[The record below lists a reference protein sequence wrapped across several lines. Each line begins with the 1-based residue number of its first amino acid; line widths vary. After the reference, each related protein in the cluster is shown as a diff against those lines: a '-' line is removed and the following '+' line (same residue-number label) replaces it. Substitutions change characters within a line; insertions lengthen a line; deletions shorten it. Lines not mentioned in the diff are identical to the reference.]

1 MGILSSLFGLNSK
14 EEEKTVVV
22 KVPTKSVVEPTIKES
37 LANLAIEVIGA
48 SERTALIPLKENN
61 VSTKYSELVKLGLEN
76 SANAK
81 ILKKQLDNIN
91 YYNNTILK
99 AQELLKY
106 LKDVNNCLGNSVILV
121 NTSTFYELCR
131 KYNLSIGLLQDFT
144 GVIPAQNLNE
154 LMDISNKLHT
164 DNNASRLHIN
174 YQTVRVNRISNYSG
188 GKSDSYVKERLEY
201 YFNIL
206 QVHTYSLSDISLCHA
221 ENFTEQLFEKIIRSR
236 EVTRKIERK
245 SPSKLTEEEQDAQ
258 ITMAGTH
265 IRTDSV
271 SVNKEIKYL
280 KIGDEFDDRP
290 IFYINAK
297 KGYIVTCY
305 NHFIIYIIK
314 SGYSTNASGKFN
326 QIY

>member
-154 LMDISNKLHT
+154 LMDISNKLH
-164 DNNASRLHIN
+164 NNASRLHIN
-174 YQTVRVNRISNYSG
+174 YQTVNRISNYSG

-201 YFNIL
+201 YLIYCKYIHIAYLIL
-206 QVHTYSLSDISLCHA
+206 VYA
-221 ENFTEQLFEKIIRSR
+221 ENFTEEKWADHVFVDY
-236 EVTRKIERK
+236 VT
-245 SPSKLTEEEQDAQ
+245 PD
-258 ITMAGTH
+258 
-265 IRTDSV
+265 
-271 SVNKEIKYL
+271 N
-280 KIGDEFDDRP
+280 F
-290 IFYINAK
+290 
-297 KGYIVTCY
+297 
-305 NHFIIYIIK
+305 FI
-314 SGYSTNASGKFN
+314 ACPKFN
-326 QIY
+326 LKERPVIISKPIDPIIFQYCPFGVLIYTMWGEDKVFEEYKKLNNLV

>member
-14 EEEKTVVV
+14 KEEKTVVV

-121 NTSTFYELCR
+121 NTSTFYELCH

-221 ENFTEQLFEKIIRSR
+221 ENFTEEKWADHVFVDVDYVTPDNFFIACPKFNLKERPVII
-236 EVTRKIERK
+236 
-245 SPSKLTEEEQDAQ
+245 SKPIDPIIFQYCPFGVL
-258 ITMAGTH
+258 IYTMW
-265 IRTDSV
+265 
-271 SVNKEIKYL
+271 
-280 KIGDEFDDRP
+280 GDEAEDKVFEE
-290 IFYINAK
+290 YK
-297 KGYIVTCY
+297 KLNNLV
-305 NHFIIYIIK
+305 
-314 SGYSTNASGKFN
+314 
-326 QIY
+326 

>member
-48 SERTALIPLKENN
+48 SERTALIPLKEDNI
-61 VSTKYSELVKLGLEN
+61 SAKYSELVKLGLKN

-81 ILKKQLDNIN
+81 VLKKQLDNIN
-91 YYNNTILK
+91 YYNSTILK

-106 LKDVNNCLGNSVILV
+106 LKDINNLLGNSVILV

-221 ENFTEQLFEKIIRSR
+221 ENFTEEKWADHVFVDVDYVTPDNFFIACPKFNLKERPVII
-236 EVTRKIERK
+236 
-245 SPSKLTEEEQDAQ
+245 SKPIDPIIFQYCPFGVL
-258 ITMAGTH
+258 IYTMW
-265 IRTDSV
+265 
-271 SVNKEIKYL
+271 
-280 KIGDEFDDRP
+280 GDEAEDKVFEE
-290 IFYINAK
+290 YK
-297 KGYIVTCY
+297 KLNNLI
-305 NHFIIYIIK
+305 
-314 SGYSTNASGKFN
+314 
-326 QIY
+326 

>member
-174 YQTVRVNRISNYSG
+174 YQTVRVNRISNYGG

-221 ENFTEQLFEKIIRSR
+221 ENFTEEKWADHVFVDYVTPDNFFIACPKFNLKERPVII
-236 EVTRKIERK
+236 
-245 SPSKLTEEEQDAQ
+245 SKPIDPIIFQYCPFGVL
-258 ITMAGTH
+258 IYTMW
-265 IRTDSV
+265 
-271 SVNKEIKYL
+271 
-280 KIGDEFDDRP
+280 GDEAEDKVFEE
-290 IFYINAK
+290 YK
-297 KGYIVTCY
+297 KLNNLV
-305 NHFIIYIIK
+305 
-314 SGYSTNASGKFN
+314 
-326 QIY
+326 

>member
-14 EEEKTVVV
+14 EKEKTVVV

-221 ENFTEQLFEKIIRSR
+221 ENFTEEKWADHVFVDYVTPDNFFIACPKFNLKERPVII
-236 EVTRKIERK
+236 
-245 SPSKLTEEEQDAQ
+245 SKPIDPIIFQYCPFGVL
-258 ITMAGTH
+258 IYTMW
-265 IRTDSV
+265 
-271 SVNKEIKYL
+271 
-280 KIGDEFDDRP
+280 GDEAEDKVFEE
-290 IFYINAK
+290 YK
-297 KGYIVTCY
+297 KLNNLV
-305 NHFIIYIIK
+305 
-314 SGYSTNASGKFN
+314 
-326 QIY
+326 

>member
-144 GVIPAQNLNE
+144 GVIPTQNLNE

-221 ENFTEQLFEKIIRSR
+221 ENFTEEKWADHVFVDYVTPDNFFIACPKFNLKERPVII
-236 EVTRKIERK
+236 
-245 SPSKLTEEEQDAQ
+245 SKPIDPIIFQYCPFGVL
-258 ITMAGTH
+258 IYTMW
-265 IRTDSV
+265 
-271 SVNKEIKYL
+271 
-280 KIGDEFDDRP
+280 GDEAEDKVFEE
-290 IFYINAK
+290 YK
-297 KGYIVTCY
+297 KLNNLV
-305 NHFIIYIIK
+305 
-314 SGYSTNASGKFN
+314 
-326 QIY
+326 

>member
-106 LKDVNNCLGNSVILV
+106 LKDINNLLGNSVILV
-121 NTSTFYELCR
+121 NTSTFYELCHR
-131 KYNLSIGLLQDFT
+131 YGLFVSFLQDFT
-144 GVIPAQNLNE
+144 GVIPTQNLNE

-221 ENFTEQLFEKIIRSR
+221 ENFTEEKWADHVFVDVDYVTPDNFFIACPKFNLKERPVII
-236 EVTRKIERK
+236 
-245 SPSKLTEEEQDAQ
+245 SKPIDPIIFQYCPFGVL
-258 ITMAGTH
+258 IYTMW
-265 IRTDSV
+265 
-271 SVNKEIKYL
+271 
-280 KIGDEFDDRP
+280 GDEAEDKVFEE
-290 IFYINAK
+290 YK
-297 KGYIVTCY
+297 KLNNLI
-305 NHFIIYIIK
+305 
-314 SGYSTNASGKFN
+314 
-326 QIY
+326 